1 MNESLSTKMLRAAKE
16 RQEVPSTDNYNHRSS
31 ERLSNIGSKKIRTT
45 MIGCISEVE
54 KAFGELW
61 GGPNKPYDEMTENEK
76 DWFDLWQILRKNML
90 NLGNN
95 QIRAFL
101 NEVSQ
106 YTITWNRHM
115 NVCPIKHRS

>member
-1 MNESLSTKMLRAAKE
+1 MNELLSKKLLRAARE
-16 RQEVPSTDNYNHRSS
+16 RQEIPSTENYNNRSS
-31 ERLSNIGSKKIRTT
+31 ERLCNIGSKKIRTT

-61 GGPNKPYDEMTENEK
+61 GGQNKSYEDMTDNEK

-115 NVCPIKHRS
+115 NLCPIKSRS